1 MWLRLTIDVS
11 NCHLKPETLNIK
23 QILRYFYFIYDFI
36 DNVNRSNVFRFR
48 FIRNTN
54 SMTQYIMN
62 NGTNIPELHNHDV
75 L

>member
-1 MWLRLTIDVS
+1 MISD
-11 NCHLKPETLNIK
+11 LKSKTLYQK
-23 QILRYFYFIYDFI
+23 SKILGYFYFIYDFI